1 MYTSTA
7 QYHLLN
13 SCDVSMITTHA
24 SDQLVLHNINMSI
37 LLPAAPA
44 SKASSSSGYHQVNQ
58 VNAMLCNMAI
68 YLQYA
73 LIISGNHYIWHMWH

>member
-13 SCDVSMITTHA
+13 SCDVSIITNHA
-24 SDQLVLHNINMSI
+24 SDQLVPHNMSI

-44 SKASSSSGYHQVNQ
+44 SKASSSSSYHQVNP

-68 YLQYA
+68 YLQYV
-73 LIISGNHYIWHMWH
+73 IISGNHYIWHIWH